1 MTSIAFLYAG
11 LLVGF
16 SIAVPIGPM
25 GLLCIQ
31 RTLASGMRVGV
42 STGLGGA
49 TINVAYGAAILFGL
63 GRMPAW
69 MAGGGRVLGALGGVF
84 LLWSA
89 ARTLL
94 REPAGLGV
102 ATAGDSPSPLEA
114 YGSAVLFNATNP
126 LSPILIAALLSPLIG
141 LYSFSLN
148 DAAILLVGI
157 FAAAMTWWICL
168 TGGIALLRS
177 RLNPNALLYVN
188 RIAGMILT
196 VYGLLAIA
204 RSAGM

>member
-49 TINVAYGAAILFGL
+49 TINVVYGAAILFGL

-69 MAGGGRVLGALGGVF
+69 MAGGGRVLGAVGGLF

-94 REPAGLGV
+94 RKPV
-102 ATAGDSPSPLEA
+102 ATGSAGEVAPSPLEA
-114 YGSAVLFNATNP
+114 YGSAVVFNATNP
-126 LSPILIAALLSPLIG
+126 LSPILIAALLAPIIG
-141 LYSFSLN
+141 LYSFSLEN
-148 DAAILLVGI
+148 AVILLVGI

-177 RLNPNALLYVN
+177 RLNLKALLYVN
-188 RIAGMILT
+188 RAAGMLLT
-196 VYGLLAIA
+196 AYGLLALA
-204 RSAGM
+204 HSAGM